1 MVRGAT
7 MKIARAIFLAGA
19 LLAEAGCG
27 WVEWP
32 PPGSAPRAAG
42 RPPAERPSPESDRRF
57 VGAGAVIVGR
67 GDTVHG
73 LARRHRVP
81 VRAIIDANRLRP
93 PYHLV
98 VGQRIVLPRGR
109 THTVKAGDTLYGVSR
124 LYGVDTYV
132 LARANG
138 IGEPYTVRVGQELAI
153 PTANVLAARG
163 EASAS
168 AVPVAP
174 AAPRAEP
181 APAPRRPLAKA
192 PPSAVSRPPTRSGA
206 GFLWPVKGRV
216 ISAFGPRA
224 KGLHNDGINIAAP
237 PGAPVGA
244 AENGVVAYAGNEI
257 RGFGNLLLIKHADG
271 WISAYA
277 HNAEL
282 LVRRGDR
289 VARGQ
294 VIAKVGSSG
303 NVTTPQLHFELRRG
317 KRAVDPRTQLD
328 AGRA

>member
-1 MVRGAT
+1 MVRGAILRISGA
-7 MKIARAIFLAGA
+7 IALAGA
-19 LLAEAGCG
+19 LVAGCG

-32 PPGSAPRAAG
+32 PPGSAPRSSG
-42 RPPAERPSPESDRRF
+42 QPPAERPAPESDRRF
-57 VGAGAVIVGR
+57 IGAGAVIVGR

-73 LARRHRVP
+73 LARRHRLP
-81 VRAIIDANRLRP
+81 VRAIIDANALRP
-93 PYHLV
+93 PYHLA

-109 THTVKAGDTLYGVSR
+109 THIVKAGDTLYGVSR
-124 LYGVDTYV
+124 LYGVDTYA
-132 LARANG
+132 LARANR

-153 PTANVLAARG
+153 PTATVSVARSQ
-163 EASAS
+163 AS
-168 AVPVAP
+168 
-174 AAPRAEP
+174 EP
-181 APAPRRPLAKA
+181 APADTAPASRRPPAKA
-192 PPSAVSRPPTRSGA
+192 PPSAVSPPPARSGA
-206 GFLWPVKGRV
+206 GFLWPVKGPV

-237 PGAPVGA
+237 SGAPVGA

-257 RGFGNLLLIKHADG
+257 RGFGNLLLIKHAGG

-277 HNAEL
+277 HNGEL

-289 VARGQ
+289 VERGQ

-317 KRAVDPRTQLD
+317 KRAVDPRAQLD

>member
-1 MVRGAT
+1 MRVRGA
-7 MKIARAIFLAGA
+7 ISRVAGAVFLAGA

-32 PPGSAPRAAG
+32 PPGSGPRPAS
-42 RPPAERPSPESDRRF
+42 RPPAERPPSDSDRRF

-67 GDTVHG
+67 GDTVHA
-73 LARRHRVP
+73 LARRHRLP
-81 VRAIIDANRLRP
+81 VRAIIDANGLRP
-93 PYHLV
+93 PYHLAM
-98 VGQRIVLPRGR
+98 GQRIVLPRRR
-109 THTVKAGDTLYGVSR
+109 THVVKAGDTLYGVSR
-124 LYGVDTYV
+124 RYGVDTYA

-138 IGEPYTVRVGQELAI
+138 IGAPYTVHVGRELAI
-153 PTANVLAARG
+153 PTVQVPAAGG
-163 EASAS
+163 EAST
-168 AVPVAP
+168 VAR
-174 AAPRAEP
+174 AARA
-181 APAPRRPLAKA
+181 APAPRRPPAKA
-192 PPSAVSRPPTRSGA
+192 PPRAIPRPSARSGA
-206 GFLWPVKGRV
+206 GFQWPVKGRV
-216 ISAFGPRA
+216 ISAFGPRT
-224 KGLHNDGINIAAP
+224 KGLHNDGINIAAS

-257 RGFGNLLLIKHADG
+257 RGFGNLLLIKHAGG

-289 VARGQ
+289 VVRGQ

-317 KRAVDPRTQLD
+317 KRAVDPRAHLN

>member
-1 MVRGAT
+1 MNTHGVVTRVAGAV
-7 MKIARAIFLAGA
+7 LVAGA

-32 PPGSAPRAAG
+32 PPGPGPHSAS
-42 RPPAERPSPESDRRF
+42 RPPAERPPPVSDRRF

-67 GDTVHG
+67 GDTVHA

-81 VRAIIDANRLRP
+81 VRAIIDANGLRP
-93 PYHLV
+93 PYHLA
-98 VGQRIVLPRGR
+98 VGQRIALPRGR
-109 THTVKAGDTLYGVSR
+109 SHVVKAGDTLYGVSR
-124 LYGVDTYV
+124 LYGVDSYA

-138 IGEPYTVRVGQELAI
+138 IGAPYTVRVGQELAI
-153 PTANVLAARG
+153 PTAKVALARVQRVTPAAR
-163 EASAS
+163 A
-168 AVPVAP
+168 
-174 AAPRAEP
+174 
-181 APAPRRPLAKA
+181 APAPRQ
-192 PPSAVSRPPTRSGA
+192 PPVKTPPRAVSRPPARSGA
-206 GFLWPVKGRV
+206 GFRWPVEGRV

-244 AENGVVAYAGNEI
+244 VENGVVAYAGNEI
-257 RGFGNLLLIKHADG
+257 RGFGNLLLIKHSGG

-289 VARGQ
+289 VERGQ
-294 VIAKVGSSG
+294 VIAKIGSSG

-317 KRAVDPRTQLD
+317 KRAVDPRAHLD

>member
-1 MVRGAT
+1 MVPSAIT
-7 MKIARAIFLAGA
+7 KIAGAVFLVGA
-19 LLAEAGCG
+19 LLAQAGCG

-32 PPGSAPRAAG
+32 PSGAG
-42 RPPAERPSPESDRRF
+42 PQPASRPAGQDRPAESDRHF
-57 VGAGAVIVGR
+57 VAAGAVIAGR
-67 GDTVHG
+67 GDTVHA
-73 LARRHRVP
+73 LARRHRLP

-93 PYHLV
+93 PYHLE
-98 VGQRIVLPRGR
+98 VGQRIVLPRRR
-109 THTVKAGDTLYGVSR
+109 THVVKAGDTLYGVSR
-124 LYGVDTYV
+124 LYGVDTYA
-132 LARANG
+132 LARANR
-138 IGEPYTVRVGQELAI
+138 IEAPYTVRVGYELTI
-153 PTANVLAARG
+153 PTAKVQVAR
-163 EASAS
+163 SQ
-168 AVPVAP
+168 
-174 AAPRAEP
+174 PRVSVTTAEP
-181 APAPRRPLAKA
+181 APPLPSAKA
-192 PPSAVSRPPTRSGA
+192 PPRAVSRPPTRSGA

-237 PGAPVGA
+237 SGAPVGA

-277 HNAEL
+277 HNSEL

-289 VARGQ
+289 VQRGQ

-317 KRAVDPRTQLD
+317 RRAVDPRAQLD